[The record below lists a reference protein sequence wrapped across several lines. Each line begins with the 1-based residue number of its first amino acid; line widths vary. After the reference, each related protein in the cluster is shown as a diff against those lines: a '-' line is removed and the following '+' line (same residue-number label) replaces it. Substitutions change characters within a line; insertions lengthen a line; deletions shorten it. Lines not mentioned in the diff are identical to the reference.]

1 MATAVTLTAWACAV
15 VVLVVLR
22 RQDRG
27 PRAAFTLV
35 AGSQLLVGATAVLAR
50 GGWSGAWSGASV
62 ATGSA
67 QLVAS
72 VLVVTAAVLLL
83 LPATGGPPAWVLA
96 VDAFLVVG
104 SVFVVAWV
112 FGWHRVPLPPPDGT
126 VLAALGRAGLGVEV
140 LGAVLAVP
148 LWVSRRPGER
158 LAPWL
163 VAVALVL
170 QLLSDSGLPGGA
182 GLVRGAGTGA
192 GSVLLAAAALTSV
205 GRDRLPRR
213 TLDADRALLPVVLLV
228 AASVSLALVGSPRGL
243 PRLPLVVSGAVMLV
257 LLARLLVV
265 ARTNQRLVAELAVRE
280 QHFRSMVDTTPDL
293 LLRLGLGGEVTYV
306 SPSAQRLLRVD
317 PRVLLGRRVSDLV
330 VAEDADRV
338 LVALHRLRLDPAAH
352 QRLQVGVRTS
362 ADRPVIGAARLR
374 SVQLEAVA
382 SRVGEDVVVAVRD
395 VTETVTLREQ
405 LLRAA
410 RTDALTGLANRLTFD
425 RRLEQRFA
433 ALQPDE
439 QVAVL
444 FCDLDGFKRIND
456 GRGHAVGDALL
467 REAARR
473 VERAAGDE
481 DLVCRYGG
489 DEFTVLLA
497 PGADVTAVAVADRL
511 LLELSCPFS
520 SPGGELVL
528 SASVGV
534 AAAGAG
540 GRPVDLVRDAD
551 VAMYHAKAA
560 GRGLVR
566 VFEPAMHAALARS
579 VDLEQRLHAAVVDED
594 LSVLYQPVVDL
605 TSGEVVGAEALL
617 RWTDGDSTVIEASE
631 LVALAESSGDIHAI
645 GRWVLDR
652 AVAQAAAWAAAGH
665 PLGVAVN
672 LSVHQVADPGLV
684 EAVDKVLRHHGVP
697 ADRLTLEITE
707 TVLLD
712 QAEDTLASVER
723 LRGLGVHLA
732 VDDFGTGYSSLDYLR
747 RLPVDQLKIDRAFLE
762 GFGRLDDV
770 TALVHAVIGIA
781 HELGLTVTVEGVESA
796 LHARLLRA
804 AGAQHAQGYA
814 FSRALDEGAMWHC
827 LLEGPFALDVPDD
840 VRRLPRV
847 GQQRRLSA
855 RTACPDVETRPGRC

>member
-1 MATAVTLTAWACAV
+1 MALAAALAALASAV
-15 VVLVVLR
+15 VVLAVLVR
-22 RQDRG
+22 LDGRLRG
-27 PRAAFTLV
+27 AFALV
-35 AGSQLLVGATAVLAR
+35 AGSLLLSSVTSALSR
-50 GGWSGAWSGASV
+50 GAWSDVPLALAS
-62 ATGSA
+62 S
-67 QLVAS
+67 QLLAC
-72 VLVVTAAVLLL
+72 VLAATAAVLLL
-83 LPATGGPPAWVLA
+83 LPASGGPRAWVLA

-112 FGWHRVPLPPPDGT
+112 FGWHRVPPPPTDGT

-140 LGAVLAVP
+140 LGGALAVP
-148 LWVSRRPGER
+148 LWVSRRRGER
-158 LAPWL
+158 LAPRL
-163 VAVALVL
+163 VAGALVL
-170 QLLSDSGLPGGA
+170 QLLTDSGLLGA
-182 GLVRGAGTGA
+182 ALDPPAHVAV
-192 GSVLLAAAALTSV
+192 SVLLAAAAVTSV

-213 TLDADRALLPVVLLV
+213 TVDADGALLAVVTLV
-228 AASVSLALVGSPRGL
+228 AASVSLALVGSPQGL

-265 ARTNQRLVAELAVRE
+265 ARTNQRLVAELATRE

-293 LLRLGLGGEVTYV
+293 LLRLGLGGEVGYV
-306 SPSAQRLLRVD
+306 SSSAQRLLRVD
-317 PRVLLGRRVSDLV
+317 PAALLGRRVGDLV
-330 VAEDADRV
+330 VAADADRV
-338 LVALHRLRLDPAAH
+338 RSALRLLQVDPTAD
-352 QRLQVGVRTS
+352 QRLQVGV
-362 ADRPVIGAARLR
+362 DLGAGPDGGRQRA
-374 SVQLEAVA
+374 VQLEAVA
-382 SRVGEDVVVAVRD
+382 SRVGDDVVVAVRD
-395 VTETVTLREQ
+395 VTETAALREQ
-405 LLRAA
+405 LLHAA
-410 RTDALTGLANRLTFD
+410 RTDGLTGLANRATFD
-425 RRLEQRFA
+425 RALAARFA
-433 ALQPDE
+433 ALGSHE

-473 VERAAGDE
+473 VERAAGDG

-489 DEFTVLLA
+489 DEFTALLA
-497 PGADVTAVAVADRL
+497 PGADVAAAVDVATRL
-511 LLELSCPFS
+511 LLELSGPFT

-528 SASVGV
+528 SGSVGV
-534 AAAGAG
+534 AAAGPG

-566 VFEPAMHAALARS
+566 VFEPAMYAALARS
-579 VDLEQRLHAAVVDED
+579 VDLEQRLHAAVVDQA

-605 TSGEVVGAEALL
+605 ASGEMVGAEALL

-645 GRWVLDR
+645 GRWVLEQ
-652 AVAQAAAWAAAGH
+652 AVAQAAAWADAGH
-665 PLGVAVN
+665 PIGVAVN

-684 EAVDKVLRHHGVP
+684 EAVDEVLRRGGVP

-712 QAEDTLASVER
+712 QAEDTLTSIER

-747 RLPVDQLKIDRAFLE
+747 RLPVDQLKIDRSFLE

-770 TALVHAVIGIA
+770 TALVHAVIGIG
-781 HELGLTVTVEGVESA
+781 HELGLSVTVEGVESA
-796 LHARLLRA
+796 LHVRLLRA

-814 FSRALDEGAMWHC
+814 FSRALDEGGVWRC
-827 LLEGPFALDVPDD
+827 LLAGPFDLDVPDD

-847 GQQRRLSA
+847 GEQPRLTT
-855 RTACPDVETRPGRC
+855 RTPRPDVETGPGRC